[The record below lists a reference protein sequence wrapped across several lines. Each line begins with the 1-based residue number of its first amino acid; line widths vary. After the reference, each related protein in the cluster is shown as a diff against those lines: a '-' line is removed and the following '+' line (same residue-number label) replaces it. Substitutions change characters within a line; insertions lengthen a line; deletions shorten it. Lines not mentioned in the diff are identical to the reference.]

1 MKKIN
6 HGEYEKYYVS
16 GINDAIVD
24 KLDFEKVQELLAIR
38 GQKAQSACC
47 EHPLSRK
54 LICVFCGATF
64 KKENAVVKNI
74 TGYVERTMRMR
85 KSAADSGCQNQKFMK
100 CLCGFTIS

>member
-38 GQKAQSACC
+38 GQKAQSTCC

-54 LICVFCGATF
+54 LICGFAVQLLKG
-64 KKENAVVKNI
+64 NAVVKNI
-74 TGYVERTMRMR
+74 TGCVERTMRMR

-100 CLCGFTIS
+100 RYAGLQ